1 MKQEQKQEFI
11 NRAIQNVSLIS
22 ELVLETHEAA
32 FDNMNYF
39 LRSLRILKTLS
50 KEKLQQFHE
59 AEYFLSNLNYII
71 VTLFMNYK
79 SCYETLHLLYFMD
92 SKLTLES
99 QHMALAQ
106 TEQLL
111 NELLEMTIFHAKAA
125 IPQRYKEAIYFESLT
140 TIEFPFKEKE

>member
-50 KEKLQQFHE
+50 KEKLQQFRE

-71 VTLFMNYK
+71 VPLFMNYK
-79 SCYETLHLLYFMD
+79 SCYETLNLLYFMD
-92 SKLTLES
+92 S
-99 QHMALAQ
+99 
-106 TEQLL
+106 
-111 NELLEMTIFHAKAA
+111 
-125 IPQRYKEAIYFESLT
+125 
-140 TIEFPFKEKE
+140 

>member
-11 NRAIQNVSLIS
+11 NRTIQNVSLIS
-22 ELVLETHEAA
+22 ELVMETHEAA

-39 LRSLRILKTLS
+39 LRILKTLS
-50 KEKLQQFHE
+50 KEKLQQFRE

-71 VTLFMNYK
+71 VPLFMNYK
-79 SCYETLHLLYFMD
+79 SCYETLNLLYFMD
-92 SKLTLES
+92 SNLTLES

-111 NELLEMTIFHAKAA
+111 NELLEMTIFHPKAA
-125 IPQRYKEAIYFESLT
+125 IPQKYKEAIYFEPLT
-140 TIEFPFKEKE
+140 IIEIPFKEKE